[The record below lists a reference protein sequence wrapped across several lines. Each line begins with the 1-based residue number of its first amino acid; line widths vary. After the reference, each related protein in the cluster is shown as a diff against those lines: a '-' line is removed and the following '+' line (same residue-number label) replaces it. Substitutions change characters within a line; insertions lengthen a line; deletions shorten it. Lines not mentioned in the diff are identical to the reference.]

1 MDKNV
6 NTKVENQ
13 KNEHAAAVDAEKDKK
28 FKEQKAAAA
37 KKFKEKKAAEK
48 LDNQDAAKKVIDLLQ
63 KEKKWDALEEKTKAT
78 LTRLANP
85 AAGSSSSGS
94 SFFNKV
100 FGDNPKVGDKIKL
113 IDYLKNTMRAKA
125 DLDKYVKEW
134 AKKGTIVEFK
144 QEANMLES
152 TYTIKAIQ

>member
-6 NTKVENQ
+6 NAKVENQ

-48 LDNQDAAKKVIDLLQ
+48 LDNQAMAKTVIDWLT
-63 KEKKWDALEEKTKAT
+63 KEGKWEKFDEKAKAT

-85 AAGSSSSGS
+85 TTGAGSSGS

-100 FGDNPKVGDKIKL
+100 FGDSPKVGDKIKL